1 MRIEKCYF
9 CSAPVYPGHGMMFV
23 RNDCKVFRFCRSKC
37 HKNFKKKR
45 NPRKTRWTKAFR
57 KSAGKEL
64 TLDNS
69 LEFEKRRNIPVKYNR
84 ELWSK
89 TMEAMKK
96 VEAIKNKRQAR
107 FIMNRLK
114 SGKELE
120 KAAAISEVK
129 KNIHLI
135 RAPHAGKPRC
145 SDVTS
150 PKPVPD
156 SVLTSDVSLQVKPNS
171 WRTRWSRSWQR
182 TWRWTSD
189 AKKTLLIWTFT
200 MFLLSNVENMWPLL
214 ICINMNIDPCRLDR
228 VSSFSRINP
237 L

>member
-64 TLDNS
+64 TLDNA

-89 TMEAMKK
+89 TSEFS
-96 VEAIKNKRQAR
+96 VFLLI
-107 FIMNRLK
+107 L
-114 SGKELE
+114 SGKALE

-135 RAPHAGKPRC
+135 RAPHAGQAKQLEDKMVQKLAE
-145 SDVTS
+145 DVEM
-150 PKPVPD
+150 D
-156 SVLTSDVSLQVKPNS
+156 
-171 WRTRWSRSWQR
+171 
-182 TWRWTSD
+182 
-189 AKKTLLIWTFT
+189 
-200 MFLLSNVENMWPLL
+200 E
-214 ICINMNIDPCRLDR
+214 
-228 VSSFSRINP
+228 
-237 L
+237 

>member
-1 MRIEKCYF
+1 
-9 CSAPVYPGHGMMFV
+9 MMFV

-64 TLDNS
+64 TVDNS
-69 LEFEKRRNIPVKYNR
+69 LEFEKRRNIPLKYNR

-114 SGKELE
+114 TGKKLE
-120 KAAAISEVK
+120 DAANISEVK

-135 RAPHAGKPRC
+135 RAPHAGQAKQLEDKMVQKLAE
-145 SDVTS
+145 DVEM
-150 PKPVPD
+150 D
-156 SVLTSDVSLQVKPNS
+156 
-171 WRTRWSRSWQR
+171 
-182 TWRWTSD
+182 
-189 AKKTLLIWTFT
+189 
-200 MFLLSNVENMWPLL
+200 E
-214 ICINMNIDPCRLDR
+214 
-228 VSSFSRINP
+228 
-237 L
+237 

>member
-64 TLDNS
+64 TVDNS

-89 TMEAMKK
+89 TGESDRPIDPQHSLKK
-96 VEAIKNKRQAR
+96 
-107 FIMNRLK
+107 
-114 SGKELE
+114 GKELE
-120 KAAAISEVK
+120 KAADISEVK

-135 RAPHAGKPRC
+135 RAPHAGQAKQLEDKMVQKLAE
-145 SDVTS
+145 DVEM
-150 PKPVPD
+150 D
-156 SVLTSDVSLQVKPNS
+156 
-171 WRTRWSRSWQR
+171 
-182 TWRWTSD
+182 
-189 AKKTLLIWTFT
+189 
-200 MFLLSNVENMWPLL
+200 E
-214 ICINMNIDPCRLDR
+214 
-228 VSSFSRINP
+228 
-237 L
+237 

>member
-1 MRIEKCYF
+1 
-9 CSAPVYPGHGMMFV
+9 P
-23 RNDCKVFRFCRSKC
+23 RFCRSKC

-64 TLDNS
+64 TVDNS

-114 SGKELE
+114 KGKELDD
-120 KAAAISEVK
+120 AANISEVK

-135 RAPHAGKPRC
+135 RAPHAGQAKQLEDKMVQKLAE
-145 SDVTS
+145 DVEM
-150 PKPVPD
+150 D
-156 SVLTSDVSLQVKPNS
+156 
-171 WRTRWSRSWQR
+171 
-182 TWRWTSD
+182 
-189 AKKTLLIWTFT
+189 
-200 MFLLSNVENMWPLL
+200 E
-214 ICINMNIDPCRLDR
+214 
-228 VSSFSRINP
+228 
-237 L
+237 